1 MAHLRCDVR
10 SDVMGM
16 NTSLEVVLPDQG
28 RMRDA
33 PVIYLLHGLSDNCSC
48 WSRFTSVE
56 RYAAAKGAAV
66 IMPEVQRSFYAD
78 MALGIDYFSYV
89 REELPQICGRLF
101 GLSARREKNYV
112 MGLSMGGYGALK
124 CALTAPKQ
132 YAGCAAFSAA
142 TEMEKRA
149 AFASGRMARELQA
162 VLGAGGKIPP
172 EMDLYALLRKRK
184 GAQLPRFFLTCGE
197 QDALYQ
203 ENARFAK
210 ALEERGAGV
219 RFQHWEGD
227 HRWEVWDK
235 SLAMALEEFLPSN
248 GKK

>member
-1 MAHLRCDVR
+1 MAHLRCDIK

-16 NTSLEVVLPDQG
+16 YTSLEVVLPDYG
-28 RMRDA
+28 RMKDA
-33 PVIYLLHGLSDNCSC
+33 PVIYLLHGLSGNCSD
-48 WSRFTSVE
+48 WSRFTAVE
-56 RYAAAKGAAV
+56 QYVAKKGAAV

-89 REELPQICGRLF
+89 REELPQICSRLF
-101 GLSARREKNYV
+101 GLSLRREKNYI

-124 CALTAPKQ
+124 CALSAPKR

-142 TEMEKRA
+142 IEIEPLIA
-149 AFASGRMARELQA
+149 SASGRMARELQA
-162 VLGAGGKIPP
+162 ILGPEGKIPP
-172 EMDLYALLRKRK
+172 EADPYALLNRRR
-184 GAQLPRFFLTCGE
+184 GAQLPRFFVTCGE

-203 ENARFAK
+203 ENVRCVK
-210 ALEERGAGV
+210 ALEERGADV
-219 RFQHWEGD
+219 RFEHWEGD

-235 SLAMALEEFLPSN
+235 SVEMALEEFFPA